1 LYKLGN
7 MVNLNIFFLECQR
20 LLNILILAACP
31 LCREFIWVDEDYSV
45 SEYLDHTDRLTAA
58 VA

>member
-1 LYKLGN
+1 